1 MTTTAD
7 SEPVGDPHDFDFL
20 IGSWAI
26 HNRRLIS
33 RHVGSDDWDEF
44 GSTLRFWTLL
54 DGVANVDEFD
64 CPARGFKGTS
74 VRTLDLATGRWSIY
88 WVNSTR
94 GILEPPVHGGF
105 SCGQGEFI
113 GDDLDGDVPV
123 VARFRWTVHPDT
135 PRWEQA
141 FSTDGG
147 TTWETNWVMEFE
159 RR

>member
-1 MTTTAD
+1 MTAASD
-7 SEPVGDPHDFDFL
+7 FKADPHDFDFL

-26 HNRRLIS
+26 HNRRLLR

-44 GSTLRFWTLL
+44 DSTLRFWTLL

-64 CPARGFKGTS
+64 CPDRGFKGTS
-74 VRTLDLATGRWSIY
+74 VRTLDLATGLWSIY

-94 GILEPPVHGGF
+94 GILEPPVRGGF
-105 SCGQGEFI
+105 NGDKGEFI
-113 GDDLDGDVPV
+113 GGDVDGDIPI

-135 PRWEQA
+135 PRWEQS
-141 FSTDGG
+141 FSTDKGA
-147 TTWETNWVMEFE
+147 TWEPNWIMEFE